1 MFLVPPASRLLPRPT
16 LKLRHDAFQGGQG
29 VQCSND
35 GQFVELTR
43 PSFPVE
49 GKGVKVDAA
58 EAPAA
63 HDVECLAVP
72 RTTRG
77 RWETGAGSE
86 EGREDRAASGSP
98 GPLGP

>member
-1 MFLVPPASRLLPRPT
+1 M
-16 LKLRHDAFQGGQG
+16 KLRHEAFQGDRV

-43 PSFPVE
+43 PPFSAE
-49 GKGVKVDAA
+49 AKEVKLDAA

-63 HDVECLAVP
+63 HDEETLAVP

-77 RWETGAGSE
+77 RRGAGAGSV
-86 EGREDRAASGSP
+86 EGG
-98 GPLGP
+98 